1 MCQDE
6 DLIYMPED
14 SPVQVVTDLR
24 IVYIVGERLDH
35 LRVSQEWPYSTE
47 LVFVGHFVIVI

>member
-35 LRVSQEWPYSTE
+35 LRVSQE
-47 LVFVGHFVIVI
+47 